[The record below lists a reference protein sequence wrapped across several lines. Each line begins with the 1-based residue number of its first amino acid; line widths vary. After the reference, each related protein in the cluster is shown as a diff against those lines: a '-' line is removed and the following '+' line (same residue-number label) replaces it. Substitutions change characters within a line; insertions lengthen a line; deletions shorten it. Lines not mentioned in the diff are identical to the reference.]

1 MSSRTEPAPRS
12 WTVAVGAVL
21 ALAAALRIPGLDA
34 QLWFDEIA
42 TLVISIRQPLSTI
55 LTEFPGVNQHPFYSV
70 LAHGAVGAL
79 GESPWVVRLPA
90 MIFGVVAVWTVWDA
104 GRAILTRAEGL
115 AAAVLVA
122 TSSHHI
128 WFSQNARGY
137 TLLASC
143 TLITS
148 VALLRIA
155 GSGERRHY
163 VLYTVAAV
171 AGVYTHLTMAFVLVA
186 HVLTVSVGWMLGA
199 RLARQFVLRRLA
211 LMWAIVIA
219 LIGLTYAPYVP
230 DLLTTFAE
238 KAPPRAAKVAT
249 AGRAAGDLLRGVTD
263 GFGLAGLLTVVV
275 LAVTGGLALLSS
287 QPFVVWLLVSPAIVT
302 LGTTALLGQPLRP
315 RFLFNL
321 SGAAALFVA
330 AGAAVLARA
339 IATRARWTSPAA
351 RTATLVALLLPLAPG
366 AATAIRRNAVVPK
379 QDFAGALTRLDAA
392 AARGERVVGAG
403 TICLALDGY
412 FHRPWPCV
420 ATEAEW
426 RRETAGG
433 PALGVHTLIEFWD
446 DPELMATLARDC
458 RDLQRFPG
466 TLGGGDVVVCRN
478 GASPDPG
485 PLR

>member
-1 MSSRTEPAPRS
+1 MSSRTEPTPLP
-12 WTVAVGAVL
+12 WTLAAGAVL
-21 ALAAALRIPGLDA
+21 VLAAALRVPGLDA

-42 TLVISIRQPLSTI
+42 TLVVSIRQPLMTI

-70 LAHGAVGAL
+70 LAHGAVAAL

-104 GRAILTRAEGL
+104 GRAFLTRAEAL
-115 AAAVLVA
+115 AAAALVA

-143 TLITS
+143 TLITT

-155 GSGERRHY
+155 ASGERRHY
-163 VLYTVAAV
+163 VIYTVAAA

-186 HVLTVSVGWMLGA
+186 HVLTVGVSWALGVP
-199 RLARQFVLRRLA
+199 LARQFDVRRIV
-211 LMWAIVIA
+211 LMWAVVIA
-219 LIGLTYAPYVP
+219 LIGVTYAPYVP
-230 DLLTTFAE
+230 DLLHTFTE
-238 KAPPRAAKVAT
+238 KAPPKAAKVAT

-275 LAVTGGLALLSS
+275 LAATGGLALLSA
-287 QPFVVWLLVSPAIVT
+287 QPLVVWLLVSPAIVT

-330 AGAAVLARA
+330 AGAAVVARA
-339 IATRARWTSPAA
+339 VTARARWTSPAV
-351 RTATLVALLLPLAPG
+351 RTAALAVLLLPLAPG

-379 QDFAGALTRLDAA
+379 QDFAGALALLDAA
-392 AARGERVVGAG
+392 SARGERVVGAG

-420 ATEAEW
+420 ITDEAW

-433 PALGVHTLIEFWD
+433 PVLGVHTLIEFWD
-446 DPELMATLARDC
+446 DPALIETLAHDC
-458 RDLQRFPG
+458 HDVQRFPG
-466 TLGGGDVVVCRN
+466 TLGGGDVVVCTTDT
-478 GASPDPG
+478 GAVAGST
-485 PLR
+485 R